1 MKELLI
7 ERGEVEAA
15 PRGLLRTLC
24 LLLAIPLFI
33 GALTALIQ
41 LLAINPYPEMTRG
54 ERLDS
59 AEMCLQRADAPQPDC
74 QDFRPVTLPH
84 VTALERDTS
93 VVSAH
98 YRLSFDRPASDDLQA
113 FVAPRVTDHARIEV
127 NGIRMSPNS
136 EPDGPLWHDWN
147 RPIYGAL
154 PEPVLR
160 PGTNRIDIILTQSDI
175 GRLALYP
182 VYVGEAD
189 AIRLTWLSRFAF
201 RTGMVRMNIGLA
213 AILGGAFFA
222 LWRMNRRGQGLGWL
236 PLAMAGATIF
246 GWQLAYPNMAP
257 PGTWWR
263 FASILAMHGTAY
275 CLYMFLRDFFQE
287 RSQLAFVAVHATI
300 AAGLAILL
308 AGYPVLGVSAA
319 GASFIGVAV
328 AVICILW
335 ILLTTPLLARADRIA
350 LVLLFSLSASC
361 AVTAWLDSFLAQQ
374 VVRLPLGQV
383 AVTLLFAG
391 ISWTLVQWLV
401 EIKRQ
406 RDRLSESL
414 RDQVRAKSVELD
426 EMYRA
431 LGRQKEKQVVA
442 QERQRIMLDL
452 HDGIGGQLVN
462 TLAYLENS
470 GRDDPVLRDA
480 IEDALTDMALMI
492 DSLHADADI
501 PAVLGMIRNR
511 LEPLLARHSARLE
524 WNVEGDPRF
533 DNQTRSGVLGI
544 MRIVQEA
551 ITNAVKHSDASVIE
565 LHADDRNI
573 WVRDN
578 GKGFDLAAEADRPLS
593 ESGLGLKGMRQR
605 AQNIGISL
613 QIDTS
618 PTQGTAIHLYW

>member
-1 MKELLI
+1 MKELLS

-15 PRGLLRTLC
+15 PRGLLRTFC
-24 LLLAIPLFI
+24 LLLAIPLFV
-33 GALTALIQ
+33 GALTVLIQ

-59 AEMCLQRADAPQPDC
+59 AELCLQRANAPQPDC

-84 VTALERDTS
+84 VTTLERGTS
-93 VVSAH
+93 VVGAH
-98 YRLSFDRPASDDLQA
+98 YRLSFDRPVSDDLLA

-147 RPIYGAL
+147 RPIYGVL
-154 PEPVLR
+154 PGPVLR
-160 PGTNRIDIILTQSDI
+160 PGTNQIDITLTQSDI

-189 AIRLTWLSRFAF
+189 AIRLTWLTRFAF

-213 AILGGAFFA
+213 AILGAAFFA

-246 GWQLAYPNMAP
+246 GWQLAYPNVAP
-257 PGTWWR
+257 PGPWWK

-300 AAGLAILL
+300 AAGLAILV
-308 AGYPVLGVSAA
+308 AGHPVLGISAA
-319 GASFIGVAV
+319 GVSFIGVAV

-335 ILLTTPLLARADRIA
+335 ILISTPLLARVDRFV

-361 AVTAWLDSFLAQQ
+361 GVTAWLDSFMAGE

-401 EIKRQ
+401 EMKRQ

-414 RDQVRAKSVELD
+414 RDQVRAKSAELD

-431 LGRQKEKQVVA
+431 LSRQKEKQVVA

-452 HDGIGGQLVN
+452 HDGIGGQQVN

-470 GRDDPVLRDA
+470 GRDDPVLRNA
-480 IEDALTDMALMI
+480 LEDALGDMALMI
-492 DSLHADADI
+492 DSLHSDVEISAA
-501 PAVLGMIRNR
+501 LGMIRNR
-511 LEPLLARHSARLE
+511 LEPLLDRHHARFE
-524 WNVEGDPRF
+524 WKVEGDPRF
-533 DNQTRSGVLGI
+533 DNPTRSKILGL

-551 ITNAVKHSDASVIE
+551 ITNAVKHSGADVITVQSGE
-565 LHADDRNI
+565 RDI
-573 WVRDN
+573 WITDN
-578 GKGFDLAAEADRPLS
+578 GSGFDPLLEAHRHPS

-605 AQNIGISL
+605 SADIGVTLEIE
-613 QIDTS
+613 TS
-618 PTQGTAIHLYW
+618 NKGTSVHLSW

>member
-1 MKELLI
+1 MKELLS
-7 ERGEVEAA
+7 ERGEVETA
-15 PRGLLRTLC
+15 PRGALHTFA

-33 GALTALIQ
+33 GALTTLIQ

-59 AEMCLQRADAPQPDC
+59 AEMCLQHADAQEPDC
-74 QDFRPVTLPH
+74 QGFTPVTLPH
-84 VTALERDTS
+84 VTTLERDTT
-93 VVSAH
+93 VVGAH
-98 YRLSFDRPASDDLQA
+98 YRLTFDRPASEDLQA

-160 PGTNRIDIILTQSDI
+160 PGSNRIDITLTQSDI

-246 GWQLAYPNMAP
+246 GWQLAYPNMTP
-257 PGTWWR
+257 PGLWWR
-263 FASILAMHGTAY
+263 FASILSMHGTAY

-287 RSQLAFVAVHATI
+287 RSRLAFMAVHGTMAV
-300 AAGLAILL
+300 GLAILL
-308 AGYPVLGVSAA
+308 AGQPVAGISAT
-319 GASFIGVAV
+319 GASFIGVAI
-328 AVICILW
+328 AIICILW
-335 ILLTTPLLARADRIA
+335 ILITTPLIARADRIA
-350 LVLLFSLSASC
+350 LVLLFGLSASC
-361 AVTAWLDSFLAQQ
+361 AVTAWLDSFLVRQ

-414 RDQVRAKSVELD
+414 RDQVRAKSAELD

-470 GRDDPVLRDA
+470 GRDDPVLRNA
-480 IEDALTDMALMI
+480 LEDALGDMALMI
-492 DSLHADADI
+492 DSLHSDLEISAA
-501 PAVLGMIRNR
+501 LGMIRNR
-511 LEPLLARHSARLE
+511 LEPLLDRHHARFE
-524 WNVEGDPRF
+524 WKVEGDPRF
-533 DNQTRSGVLGI
+533 DVPTRSNVLGM

-551 ITNAVKHSDASVIE
+551 ITNAVKHSGADVITVQTGE
-565 LHADDRNI
+565 RDI
-573 WVRDN
+573 WITDN
-578 GKGFDLAAEADRPLS
+578 GQGFDPDVEADRHPS
-593 ESGLGLKGMRQR
+593 ENGLGLKGMRQR
-605 AQNIGISL
+605 SSDIGISL
-613 QIDTS
+613 EIDTS
-618 PTQGTAIHLYW
+618 DKGTSVHLFW